1 MRNHT
6 DWYRSIVGTD
16 TEKAA
21 AEKARITTSTLN
33 RQLAKGVLSESN
45 VIAIARG
52 YGKNPVD
59 ALIRVGYLTD
69 AEVRGKD
76 DELAA
81 RLTDQELIHELAMRI
96 NSEEAAWEETF
107 SHSIGNELAARR
119 KAKAHNPSPDSPPRV
134 RTISDDEAA
143 AAIREAHELRGAA
156 HPASEELV
164 EPDSP

>member
-33 RQLAKGVLSESN
+33 RQLAKGVLSEGN

-107 SHSIGNELAARR
+107 SHSMGNELAARR
-119 KAKAHNPSPDSPPRV
+119 KAKAHNPSPDSPPHV
-134 RTISDDEAA
+134 ATPDYDAILNGINAGTEKIAA
-143 AAIREAHELRGAA
+143 QKATDPL
-156 HPASEELV
+156 EENYT
-164 EPDSP
+164 